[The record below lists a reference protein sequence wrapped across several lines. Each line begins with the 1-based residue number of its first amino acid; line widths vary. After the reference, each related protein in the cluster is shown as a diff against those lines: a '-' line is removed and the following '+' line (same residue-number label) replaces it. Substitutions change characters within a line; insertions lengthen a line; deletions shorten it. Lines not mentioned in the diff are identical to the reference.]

1 MYTPG
6 WQFITTK
13 GAYIGRWLNGTNTA
27 AFGGTTQN
35 AESWQTNPTTNPDK
49 IYLLRTAFFKGMG
62 RSSPEFDA
70 ILEQFGQAY
79 YTPLRKYYKEA
90 LTVPGW
96 YGVGCKKDVPKE
108 ACFVGHCGNT
118 FVWVLPDNTEHLAN
132 FTLAILDIVT
142 ATPKQWY
149 TLFKPRDKAAAE
161 AAEQIKSDIRKRV
174 EDRTPDDPKTVLS
187 EIAPQLMKLPLEV
200 QSNVRAALI
209 AGLPIDENNL
219 DVAHKQK
226 IALIDSLDTALEK
239 VFTFVPSQE
248 PSENVLA
255 PRETLFPYPAPPVP
269 PAIP

>member
-1 MYTPG
+1 
-6 WQFITTK
+6 
-13 GAYIGRWLNGTNTA
+13 
-27 AFGGTTQN
+27 
-35 AESWQTNPTTNPDK
+35 
-49 IYLLRTAFFKGMG
+49 
-62 RSSPEFDA
+62 
-70 ILEQFGQAY
+70 
-79 YTPLRKYYKEA
+79 
-90 LTVPGW
+90 
-96 YGVGCKKDVPKE
+96 
-108 ACFVGHCGNT
+108 
-118 FVWVLPDNTEHLAN
+118 
-132 FTLAILDIVT
+132 
-142 ATPKQWY
+142 
-149 TLFKPRDKAAAE
+149 LFKPRDKAAAE